1 MILLPARMGENRA
14 DGEDGPVAGAG
25 AVGVHL
31 ETVNLQQAD
40 CSVDILLRWDID

>member
-1 MILLPARMGENRA
+1 MVLLPARMGENRA
-14 DGEDGPVAGAG
+14 DGEDGPVAGG